1 MDAQKAASE
10 LIGDLSTKQEAE
22 ELIALLDSKSPLTT
36 ALSAK
41 LARFDD
47 SARRATF
54 GKSLSR
60 QELTHE
66 LKKILAQ
73 NNFPKLEI
81 AFEPRYEFVK
91 ELKEYF
97 SKNLNQIVLLDL
109 VINPTIIGGAI
120 IICNN
125 HYRDF
130 SLSSKITAHV

>member
-1 MDAQKAASE
+1 MDAQSIASE
-10 LIGDLSTKQEAE
+10 LVSDLSTKQEAE
-22 ELIALLDSKSPLTT
+22 DLIALLDSQSPLTA

-41 LARFDD
+41 IQ
-47 SARRATF
+47 F

-97 SKNLNQIVLLDL
+97 SKNLNQNILLDL
-109 VINPTIIGGAI
+109 VINPALIGGAI

-130 SLSSKITAHV
+130 SLASKITAAYA

>member
-10 LIGDLSTKQEAE
+10 LIQDLSTKQEAE
-22 ELIALLDSKSPLTT
+22 ELITLLESKSPLAS
-36 ALSAK
+36 ALSTK
-41 LARFDD
+41 IQ
-47 SARRATF
+47 S

-60 QELTHE
+60 QELAYE
-66 LKKILAQ
+66 LKKLLAQ

-97 SKNLNQIVLLDL
+97 SKNLNQNVLLDL

-130 SLSSKITAHV
+130 SLSSKITAYA